1 MKMKFVIL
9 LMISLGVHSLYAY
22 DMKNVYAYPVP
33 FNPNKHTTIKINNP
47 SADNLKMTVYD
58 INGDLVIEKSSSAN
72 PVIWNGRNDSGR
84 LVKPGLYIIKVEI
97 ENSSGDYGKKM
108 IRILVD
114 Y

>member
-1 MKMKFVIL
+1 MKIKVIII
-9 LMISLGVHSLYAY
+9 LMVGLFAQSLYAY
-22 DMKNVYAYPVP
+22 DMKNIYAYPVP
-33 FNPNKHTTIKINNP
+33 FNPNKHNIINISNP
-47 SADNLKMTVYD
+47 LNDSLKMTVYD

-72 PVIWNGRNDSGR
+72 PVIWNGRNGSGR

-97 ENSSGDYGKKM
+97 ENSSGDYGKKI

>member
-1 MKMKFVIL
+1 MAKKFLPFMMVIL
-9 LMISLGVHSLYAY
+9 LSKAMYAY

-33 FNPNKHTTIKINNP
+33 FNPVKHNTIKINNP
-47 SADNLKMTVYD
+47 SGDSLKMTVYD
-58 INGDLVIEKSSSAN
+58 VNGDIVTEKSGSGT
-72 PVIWNGRNDSGR
+72 VFHWNGRNNSGR

-97 ENSSGDYGKKM
+97 ENSSGDYGKKI